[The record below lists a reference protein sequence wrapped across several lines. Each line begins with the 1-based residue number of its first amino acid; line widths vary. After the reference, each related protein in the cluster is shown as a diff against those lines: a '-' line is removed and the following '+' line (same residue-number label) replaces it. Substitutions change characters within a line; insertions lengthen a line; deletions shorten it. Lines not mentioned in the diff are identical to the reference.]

1 MPECV
6 IVRRL
11 WQLHVTLLSIHN
23 KRTVPPWG
31 LDLNSKCTRT
41 VQGAGQ
47 DIIAPSDRGSEGGTG
62 RGLTPDAVSGDGWW
76 VITGKYGAFAP
87 ANSISAVRERK

>member
-6 IVRRL
+6 IVSRL
-11 WQLHVTLLSIHN
+11 WRLHVRLLNAHN
-23 KRTVPPWG
+23 KHTVPPWG
-31 LDLNSKCTRT
+31 LDLNSKCMRAD
-41 VQGAGQ
+41 QEARE
-47 DIIAPSDRGSEGGTG
+47 DIIALCDRGSEWGTG

-76 VITGKYGAFAP
+76 VITGKYSAFAP